1 MRIIFWLVG
10 AAGFAIIGALW
21 LQDSGTLAL
30 VAGALNLFG
39 AYLWA
44 ISAGIEIGSS

>member
-30 VAGALNLFG
+30 GALNLFG